1 MRSLRNISNME
12 ATIKEPVVANNAT
25 ASTVAFI
32 APGPPNPP
40 ITQVSVSSLLLSWVY
55 FLHLPS
61 STSFLPTRAISCRA
75 PPPPLLAAPFTS
87 PPLSSTAG
95 QLSIERQPIRPVRAH
110 PTPTSGRDPDLWSP
124 CVHVA
129 GTQAHYHKTYGAHTL
144 SRHLNQ
150 DLGRLVGTFYS
161 TTYVQLGDQALTST
175 RYPTRPELFFATRT
189 RPELLLKSS
198 EFRVFPSRLLQIF

>member
-1 MRSLRNISNME
+1 MRSLRNISNVE

-61 STSFLPTRAISCRA
+61 SISFLPTRAISCRA

-129 GTQAHYHKTYGAHTL
+129 GTQAHYHKTYGAHTP

-150 DLGRLVGTFYS
+150 DLGSLVGTFYS
-161 TTYVQLGDQALTST
+161 TTYVQLGDRRFISCTHGTNA
-175 RYPTRPELFFATRT
+175 PRT
-189 RPELLLKSS
+189 HP
-198 EFRVFPSRLLQIF
+198 PSMRHKEQMR

>member
-1 MRSLRNISNME
+1 MRSLRNISNVE

-40 ITQVSVSSLLLSWVY
+40 ITQVSVSSLLLSWVSS
-55 FLHLPS
+55 LHLPS
-61 STSFLPTRAISCRA
+61 SISFLPTRAISCRA

-129 GTQAHYHKTYGAHTL
+129 GTQAHYHKTYGAHTP

-161 TTYVQLGDQALTST
+161 TTYNLGTCAS
-175 RYPTRPELFFATRT
+175 
-189 RPELLLKSS
+189 
-198 EFRVFPSRLLQIF
+198 

>member
-1 MRSLRNISNME
+1 MQSNPLAQSNPFTQNPIQSSRKCPKSKTPLMVFFLQFLDFIENLPIAFAGVCTVRSLRNISNVE

-40 ITQVSVSSLLLSWVY
+40 ITQVSVSFLFISWVY

-61 STSFLPTRAISCRA
+61 SISFLPTRAISCRA

-124 CVHVA
+124 C
-129 GTQAHYHKTYGAHTL
+129 T
-144 SRHLNQ
+144 
-150 DLGRLVGTFYS
+150 
-161 TTYVQLGDQALTST
+161 
-175 RYPTRPELFFATRT
+175 
-189 RPELLLKSS
+189 
-198 EFRVFPSRLLQIF
+198 